1 MTNDGALLITLPG
14 DRPKPSGL
22 VEVVRSVS
30 FKLNLGNYQSMDF
43 FCSQKAQCEAS
54 QAEEISID
62 LYDWCY
68 DQVMASVKDVKEK
81 QARKEAGRA
90 ASANGRER
98 VNVSFASSADSG
110 GF

>member
-1 MTNDGALLITLPG
+1 MLSDGALLINLPAN
-14 DRPKPSGL
+14 RPQPSGL

-54 QAEEISID
+54 QSDEISID

-68 DQVMASVKDVKEK
+68 DQVMASVRDVKEK
-81 QARKEAGRA
+81 QARKQAGMA
-90 ASANGRER
+90 ER
-98 VNVSFASSADSG
+98 NVA
-110 GF
+110 